1 MTITLQNTEKGQ
13 CYAVK
18 FDRYRQQVVDKLKS
32 SVSIRWWDKQTG
44 AWLIPATNKCK
55 AELDQLT
62 YYVRH
67 FEPVQWGTI
76 AQSQTEEDVAFQIP
90 EMPELD
96 GEHGLKVQPYPYQ
109 LQGIARGLQ
118 LKRFINGDD
127 MGLGKQQP
135 VSSYVATPN
144 SFRRI
149 GELQIGDEI
158 FGRDGNVYAVSG
170 VFPQKERRVFKV
182 TFSDGVSCECGPEH
196 LWCVRDVNR
205 RRKGK
210 GWITKTT
217 QEIMDSGVTY
227 NLKGFGHNHTRR
239 KWEIPMCEP
248 VKYKERL
255 YIIHPY
261 IMGVL
266 LGDGHLCGGNGKLSF
281 STPDMDV
288 AIAERVRKL
297 LPGDM
302 LLIRDDYATCPRYNI
317 TKNPTVHENRFYQEI
332 KRLKADKPSV
342 EKFIPY
348 EYMHGS
354 VEQRIDL
361 LRGLMDT
368 DGSGK
373 KNRITYSTLSYGMA
387 RDIALL
393 VRSLGGQAIIRR
405 YDRRNEGKGVEFQV
419 NVRIKV
425 CPFYLERKAAEWNIK
440 KTNYCSRYI
449 SSIEYI
455 REEDSVCISVTA
467 PDHLYLTNNYIVT
480 HNTLESIATIN
491 KADAFPCLVICPNVV
506 KINWQ
511 REWHK
516 FTDKKAM
523 VLTDSVRD
531 SWPFFWQTGMNQVFI
546 VNYESLRKYFVRRIM
561 KAEKWTLKDVEFHN
575 TIKLF
580 KSVIID
586 ESHKVKSTATQQ
598 TKFCKGIASGKEY
611 IILLTGTPVVNKP
624 KDLVAQLG
632 IMDRMIDMGGWKGF
646 MLRYCSGPNQAS
658 NLKELNYK
666 LWQHCFFRR
675 EKSKVLTQLPDKV
688 RQIVSCEITNRKEY
702 MNAERDLIDYLKR
715 YKEADDE
722 KIQKS
727 LKGEVMVRIGILKD
741 ITARGKLKEVID
753 FVKDF
758 RENGKKIILF
768 CNLHEIVDR
777 LMIAF
782 PSAVCVTGRQNMQEK
797 QASVDAFQKNPKT
810 DVIICSIK
818 AASAGI
824 TLTAASDVAFIELPW
839 TYADCDQ
846 AESRAHRIGQKD
858 SVNCYYLLGRR
869 TIDQKLYRIIEEKKH
884 ISNAVLGAEDNI
896 QTNIVDMVA
905 NLFDTNEEE
914 E

>member
-67 FEPVQWGTI
+67 FEPVQWGTV
-76 AQSQTEEDVAFQIP
+76 AQLQTEEDVAFQIP

-96 GEHGLKVQPYPYQ
+96 GDHGLKVQPYPYQ

-127 MGLGKQQP
+127 MGLGK
-135 VSSYVATPN
+135 S
-144 SFRRI
+144 
-149 GELQIGDEI
+149 
-158 FGRDGNVYAVSG
+158 
-170 VFPQKERRVFKV
+170 
-182 TFSDGVSCECGPEH
+182 
-196 LWCVRDVNR
+196 
-205 RRKGK
+205 
-210 GWITKTT
+210 
-217 QEIMDSGVTY
+217 
-227 NLKGFGHNHTRR
+227 
-239 KWEIPMCEP
+239 
-248 VKYKERL
+248 
-255 YIIHPY
+255 
-261 IMGVL
+261 
-266 LGDGHLCGGNGKLSF
+266 
-281 STPDMDV
+281 
-288 AIAERVRKL
+288 
-297 LPGDM
+297 
-302 LLIRDDYATCPRYNI
+302 
-317 TKNPTVHENRFYQEI
+317 
-332 KRLKADKPSV
+332 
-342 EKFIPY
+342 
-348 EYMHGS
+348 
-354 VEQRIDL
+354 
-361 LRGLMDT
+361 
-368 DGSGK
+368 
-373 KNRITYSTLSYGMA
+373 
-387 RDIALL
+387 
-393 VRSLGGQAIIRR
+393 
-405 YDRRNEGKGVEFQV
+405 
-419 NVRIKV
+419 
-425 CPFYLERKAAEWNIK
+425 
-440 KTNYCSRYI
+440 
-449 SSIEYI
+449 
-455 REEDSVCISVTA
+455 
-467 PDHLYLTNNYIVT
+467 
-480 HNTLESIATIN
+480 LESIATIN

-546 VNYESLRKYFVRRIM
+546 VNYESLRKYFVRRIT

-598 TKFCKGIASGKEY
+598 TKFCKDIASGKEY

-658 NLKELNYK
+658 NLKELNYR
-666 LWQHCFFRR
+666 LWKHCFFRR

-702 MNAERDLIDYLKR
+702 MDAERDLIDYLKR

-896 QTNIVDMVA
+896 QTNIVDMMA

>member
-18 FDRYRQQVVDKLKS
+18 FDRYCQQVVDKLKS

-67 FEPVQWGTI
+67 FEPVQWGTV

-96 GEHGLKVQPYPYQ
+96 GDHGLKIQPYPYQ

-127 MGLGKQQP
+127 MGLGK
-135 VSSYVATPN
+135 S
-144 SFRRI
+144 
-149 GELQIGDEI
+149 
-158 FGRDGNVYAVSG
+158 
-170 VFPQKERRVFKV
+170 
-182 TFSDGVSCECGPEH
+182 
-196 LWCVRDVNR
+196 
-205 RRKGK
+205 
-210 GWITKTT
+210 
-217 QEIMDSGVTY
+217 
-227 NLKGFGHNHTRR
+227 
-239 KWEIPMCEP
+239 
-248 VKYKERL
+248 
-255 YIIHPY
+255 
-261 IMGVL
+261 
-266 LGDGHLCGGNGKLSF
+266 
-281 STPDMDV
+281 
-288 AIAERVRKL
+288 
-297 LPGDM
+297 
-302 LLIRDDYATCPRYNI
+302 
-317 TKNPTVHENRFYQEI
+317 
-332 KRLKADKPSV
+332 
-342 EKFIPY
+342 
-348 EYMHGS
+348 
-354 VEQRIDL
+354 
-361 LRGLMDT
+361 
-368 DGSGK
+368 
-373 KNRITYSTLSYGMA
+373 
-387 RDIALL
+387 
-393 VRSLGGQAIIRR
+393 
-405 YDRRNEGKGVEFQV
+405 
-419 NVRIKV
+419 
-425 CPFYLERKAAEWNIK
+425 
-440 KTNYCSRYI
+440 
-449 SSIEYI
+449 
-455 REEDSVCISVTA
+455 
-467 PDHLYLTNNYIVT
+467 
-480 HNTLESIATIN
+480 LESIATIN

-546 VNYESLRKYFVRRIM
+546 VNYESLRKYFVRRIT

-632 IMDRMIDMGGWKGF
+632 IMDRMIDMDGWKGF

-702 MNAERDLIDYLKR
+702 MDAERDLIDYLKR

>member
-13 CYAVK
+13 CYAVT

-67 FEPVQWGTI
+67 FEPVQWGTV

-96 GEHGLKVQPYPYQ
+96 GDHGLKVQPYPYQ

-127 MGLGKQQP
+127 MGLGK
-135 VSSYVATPN
+135 
-144 SFRRI
+144 
-149 GELQIGDEI
+149 
-158 FGRDGNVYAVSG
+158 
-170 VFPQKERRVFKV
+170 
-182 TFSDGVSCECGPEH
+182 
-196 LWCVRDVNR
+196 
-205 RRKGK
+205 
-210 GWITKTT
+210 
-217 QEIMDSGVTY
+217 
-227 NLKGFGHNHTRR
+227 
-239 KWEIPMCEP
+239 
-248 VKYKERL
+248 
-255 YIIHPY
+255 
-261 IMGVL
+261 
-266 LGDGHLCGGNGKLSF
+266 
-281 STPDMDV
+281 
-288 AIAERVRKL
+288 
-297 LPGDM
+297 
-302 LLIRDDYATCPRYNI
+302 
-317 TKNPTVHENRFYQEI
+317 
-332 KRLKADKPSV
+332 
-342 EKFIPY
+342 
-348 EYMHGS
+348 
-354 VEQRIDL
+354 
-361 LRGLMDT
+361 
-368 DGSGK
+368 
-373 KNRITYSTLSYGMA
+373 
-387 RDIALL
+387 
-393 VRSLGGQAIIRR
+393 
-405 YDRRNEGKGVEFQV
+405 
-419 NVRIKV
+419 
-425 CPFYLERKAAEWNIK
+425 
-440 KTNYCSRYI
+440 
-449 SSIEYI
+449 
-455 REEDSVCISVTA
+455 
-467 PDHLYLTNNYIVT
+467 
-480 HNTLESIATIN
+480 TLESIATIN

-546 VNYESLRKYFVRRIM
+546 VNYESLRKYFVRRIA

-632 IMDRMIDMGGWKGF
+632 IMDRMIDMGGWTGF

-688 RQIVSCEITNRKEY
+688 RQIVTCEITNRKEY
-702 MNAERDLIDYLKR
+702 LDAERDLIDYLKR

-741 ITARGKLKEVID
+741 ITARGKLREVID

-797 QASVDAFQKNPKT
+797 QASVDAFQKNPKK

-884 ISNAVLGAEDNI
+884 ISNAILGAEDNI
-896 QTNIVDMVA
+896 QTNIVDMMA
-905 NLFDTNEEE
+905 RIFDETEEE

>member
-18 FDRYRQQVVDKLKS
+18 FDRYHQQVVDKLKS

-67 FEPVQWGTI
+67 FEPVQWGTV

-96 GEHGLKVQPYPYQ
+96 GNHGLKIQPYPYQ

-127 MGLGKQQP
+127 MGLGK
-135 VSSYVATPN
+135 S
-144 SFRRI
+144 
-149 GELQIGDEI
+149 
-158 FGRDGNVYAVSG
+158 
-170 VFPQKERRVFKV
+170 
-182 TFSDGVSCECGPEH
+182 
-196 LWCVRDVNR
+196 
-205 RRKGK
+205 
-210 GWITKTT
+210 
-217 QEIMDSGVTY
+217 
-227 NLKGFGHNHTRR
+227 
-239 KWEIPMCEP
+239 
-248 VKYKERL
+248 
-255 YIIHPY
+255 
-261 IMGVL
+261 
-266 LGDGHLCGGNGKLSF
+266 
-281 STPDMDV
+281 
-288 AIAERVRKL
+288 
-297 LPGDM
+297 
-302 LLIRDDYATCPRYNI
+302 
-317 TKNPTVHENRFYQEI
+317 
-332 KRLKADKPSV
+332 
-342 EKFIPY
+342 
-348 EYMHGS
+348 
-354 VEQRIDL
+354 
-361 LRGLMDT
+361 
-368 DGSGK
+368 
-373 KNRITYSTLSYGMA
+373 
-387 RDIALL
+387 
-393 VRSLGGQAIIRR
+393 
-405 YDRRNEGKGVEFQV
+405 
-419 NVRIKV
+419 
-425 CPFYLERKAAEWNIK
+425 
-440 KTNYCSRYI
+440 
-449 SSIEYI
+449 
-455 REEDSVCISVTA
+455 
-467 PDHLYLTNNYIVT
+467 
-480 HNTLESIATIN
+480 LESIATIN

-546 VNYESLRKYFVRRIM
+546 VNYESLRKYFVRRIT

-702 MNAERDLIDYLKR
+702 MDAERDLIDYLKR

-896 QTNIVDMVA
+896 QTNIVDMMA

>member
-18 FDRYRQQVVDKLKS
+18 FDRYRQQIVDKLKS

-127 MGLGKQQP
+127 MGLGK
-135 VSSYVATPN
+135 
-144 SFRRI
+144 
-149 GELQIGDEI
+149 
-158 FGRDGNVYAVSG
+158 
-170 VFPQKERRVFKV
+170 
-182 TFSDGVSCECGPEH
+182 
-196 LWCVRDVNR
+196 
-205 RRKGK
+205 
-210 GWITKTT
+210 
-217 QEIMDSGVTY
+217 
-227 NLKGFGHNHTRR
+227 
-239 KWEIPMCEP
+239 
-248 VKYKERL
+248 
-255 YIIHPY
+255 
-261 IMGVL
+261 
-266 LGDGHLCGGNGKLSF
+266 
-281 STPDMDV
+281 
-288 AIAERVRKL
+288 
-297 LPGDM
+297 
-302 LLIRDDYATCPRYNI
+302 
-317 TKNPTVHENRFYQEI
+317 
-332 KRLKADKPSV
+332 
-342 EKFIPY
+342 
-348 EYMHGS
+348 
-354 VEQRIDL
+354 
-361 LRGLMDT
+361 
-368 DGSGK
+368 
-373 KNRITYSTLSYGMA
+373 
-387 RDIALL
+387 
-393 VRSLGGQAIIRR
+393 
-405 YDRRNEGKGVEFQV
+405 
-419 NVRIKV
+419 
-425 CPFYLERKAAEWNIK
+425 
-440 KTNYCSRYI
+440 
-449 SSIEYI
+449 
-455 REEDSVCISVTA
+455 
-467 PDHLYLTNNYIVT
+467 
-480 HNTLESIATIN
+480 TLESIATIN

-546 VNYESLRKYFVRRIM
+546 VNYESLRKYFVRRIT

-702 MNAERDLIDYLKR
+702 MDAERDLIDYLKR

>member
-18 FDRYRQQVVDKLKS
+18 FDRYHQQVVDKLKS

-67 FEPVQWGTI
+67 FEPVQWGTV

-96 GEHGLKVQPYPYQ
+96 GDHGLKIQPYPYQ

-127 MGLGKQQP
+127 MGLGK
-135 VSSYVATPN
+135 S
-144 SFRRI
+144 
-149 GELQIGDEI
+149 
-158 FGRDGNVYAVSG
+158 
-170 VFPQKERRVFKV
+170 
-182 TFSDGVSCECGPEH
+182 
-196 LWCVRDVNR
+196 
-205 RRKGK
+205 
-210 GWITKTT
+210 
-217 QEIMDSGVTY
+217 
-227 NLKGFGHNHTRR
+227 
-239 KWEIPMCEP
+239 
-248 VKYKERL
+248 
-255 YIIHPY
+255 
-261 IMGVL
+261 
-266 LGDGHLCGGNGKLSF
+266 
-281 STPDMDV
+281 
-288 AIAERVRKL
+288 
-297 LPGDM
+297 
-302 LLIRDDYATCPRYNI
+302 
-317 TKNPTVHENRFYQEI
+317 
-332 KRLKADKPSV
+332 
-342 EKFIPY
+342 
-348 EYMHGS
+348 
-354 VEQRIDL
+354 
-361 LRGLMDT
+361 
-368 DGSGK
+368 
-373 KNRITYSTLSYGMA
+373 
-387 RDIALL
+387 
-393 VRSLGGQAIIRR
+393 
-405 YDRRNEGKGVEFQV
+405 
-419 NVRIKV
+419 
-425 CPFYLERKAAEWNIK
+425 
-440 KTNYCSRYI
+440 
-449 SSIEYI
+449 
-455 REEDSVCISVTA
+455 
-467 PDHLYLTNNYIVT
+467 
-480 HNTLESIATIN
+480 LESIATIN

-546 VNYESLRKYFVRRIM
+546 VNYESLRKYFVRRIT

-586 ESHKVKSTATQQ
+586 ESHKVKLTATQQ

-702 MNAERDLIDYLKR
+702 MDAERDLIDYLKR

-896 QTNIVDMVA
+896 QTNIVDMMA

>member
-1 MTITLQNTEKGQ
+1 MTNTLQNTEKGQ

-67 FEPVQWGTI
+67 FEPVQWGTV

-96 GEHGLKVQPYPYQ
+96 GDHGLKVQPYPYQ

-127 MGLGKQQP
+127 MGLGK
-135 VSSYVATPN
+135 S
-144 SFRRI
+144 
-149 GELQIGDEI
+149 
-158 FGRDGNVYAVSG
+158 
-170 VFPQKERRVFKV
+170 
-182 TFSDGVSCECGPEH
+182 
-196 LWCVRDVNR
+196 
-205 RRKGK
+205 
-210 GWITKTT
+210 
-217 QEIMDSGVTY
+217 
-227 NLKGFGHNHTRR
+227 
-239 KWEIPMCEP
+239 
-248 VKYKERL
+248 
-255 YIIHPY
+255 
-261 IMGVL
+261 
-266 LGDGHLCGGNGKLSF
+266 
-281 STPDMDV
+281 
-288 AIAERVRKL
+288 
-297 LPGDM
+297 
-302 LLIRDDYATCPRYNI
+302 
-317 TKNPTVHENRFYQEI
+317 
-332 KRLKADKPSV
+332 
-342 EKFIPY
+342 
-348 EYMHGS
+348 
-354 VEQRIDL
+354 
-361 LRGLMDT
+361 
-368 DGSGK
+368 
-373 KNRITYSTLSYGMA
+373 
-387 RDIALL
+387 
-393 VRSLGGQAIIRR
+393 
-405 YDRRNEGKGVEFQV
+405 
-419 NVRIKV
+419 
-425 CPFYLERKAAEWNIK
+425 
-440 KTNYCSRYI
+440 
-449 SSIEYI
+449 
-455 REEDSVCISVTA
+455 
-467 PDHLYLTNNYIVT
+467 
-480 HNTLESIATIN
+480 LESIATIN

-516 FTDKKAM
+516 FTNKKAM

-546 VNYESLRKYFVRRIM
+546 VNYESLRKYFVRRIT

-658 NLKELNYK
+658 NLKELNYR
-666 LWQHCFFRR
+666 LWKHCFFRR

-702 MNAERDLIDYLKR
+702 MDAERDLIDYLKR

-797 QASVDAFQKNPKT
+797 QASVDTFQKNPKT

-824 TLTAASDVAFIELPW
+824 TLTAASDVAFIERPW

-896 QTNIVDMVA
+896 QTNIVDMMA

>member
-18 FDRYRQQVVDKLKS
+18 FDRYRQQIVDKLKS

-67 FEPVQWGTI
+67 FEPVQWGTV
-76 AQSQTEEDVAFQIP
+76 AQSKTEEDVAFQIP

-127 MGLGKQQP
+127 MGLGK
-135 VSSYVATPN
+135 
-144 SFRRI
+144 
-149 GELQIGDEI
+149 
-158 FGRDGNVYAVSG
+158 
-170 VFPQKERRVFKV
+170 
-182 TFSDGVSCECGPEH
+182 
-196 LWCVRDVNR
+196 
-205 RRKGK
+205 
-210 GWITKTT
+210 
-217 QEIMDSGVTY
+217 
-227 NLKGFGHNHTRR
+227 
-239 KWEIPMCEP
+239 
-248 VKYKERL
+248 
-255 YIIHPY
+255 
-261 IMGVL
+261 
-266 LGDGHLCGGNGKLSF
+266 
-281 STPDMDV
+281 
-288 AIAERVRKL
+288 
-297 LPGDM
+297 
-302 LLIRDDYATCPRYNI
+302 
-317 TKNPTVHENRFYQEI
+317 
-332 KRLKADKPSV
+332 
-342 EKFIPY
+342 
-348 EYMHGS
+348 
-354 VEQRIDL
+354 
-361 LRGLMDT
+361 
-368 DGSGK
+368 
-373 KNRITYSTLSYGMA
+373 
-387 RDIALL
+387 
-393 VRSLGGQAIIRR
+393 
-405 YDRRNEGKGVEFQV
+405 
-419 NVRIKV
+419 
-425 CPFYLERKAAEWNIK
+425 
-440 KTNYCSRYI
+440 
-449 SSIEYI
+449 
-455 REEDSVCISVTA
+455 
-467 PDHLYLTNNYIVT
+467 
-480 HNTLESIATIN
+480 TLESIATIN

-546 VNYESLRKYFVRRIM
+546 VNYESLRKYFVRRIT

-702 MNAERDLIDYLKR
+702 MDAERDLIDYLKR

>member
-67 FEPVQWGTI
+67 FEPVQWGTV
-76 AQSQTEEDVAFQIP
+76 AQLQTEEDVAFQIP

-96 GEHGLKVQPYPYQ
+96 GDHGLKVQPYPYQ
-109 LQGIARGLQ
+109 LLGIARGLQ

-127 MGLGKQQP
+127 MGLGK
-135 VSSYVATPN
+135 S
-144 SFRRI
+144 
-149 GELQIGDEI
+149 
-158 FGRDGNVYAVSG
+158 
-170 VFPQKERRVFKV
+170 
-182 TFSDGVSCECGPEH
+182 
-196 LWCVRDVNR
+196 
-205 RRKGK
+205 
-210 GWITKTT
+210 
-217 QEIMDSGVTY
+217 
-227 NLKGFGHNHTRR
+227 
-239 KWEIPMCEP
+239 
-248 VKYKERL
+248 
-255 YIIHPY
+255 
-261 IMGVL
+261 
-266 LGDGHLCGGNGKLSF
+266 
-281 STPDMDV
+281 
-288 AIAERVRKL
+288 
-297 LPGDM
+297 
-302 LLIRDDYATCPRYNI
+302 
-317 TKNPTVHENRFYQEI
+317 
-332 KRLKADKPSV
+332 
-342 EKFIPY
+342 
-348 EYMHGS
+348 
-354 VEQRIDL
+354 
-361 LRGLMDT
+361 
-368 DGSGK
+368 
-373 KNRITYSTLSYGMA
+373 
-387 RDIALL
+387 
-393 VRSLGGQAIIRR
+393 
-405 YDRRNEGKGVEFQV
+405 
-419 NVRIKV
+419 
-425 CPFYLERKAAEWNIK
+425 
-440 KTNYCSRYI
+440 
-449 SSIEYI
+449 
-455 REEDSVCISVTA
+455 
-467 PDHLYLTNNYIVT
+467 
-480 HNTLESIATIN
+480 LESIATIN

-546 VNYESLRKYFVRRIM
+546 VNYESLRKYFVRRIT

-658 NLKELNYK
+658 NLKELNYR
-666 LWQHCFFRR
+666 LWKHCFFRR

-702 MNAERDLIDYLKR
+702 MDAERDLIDYLKR

-896 QTNIVDMVA
+896 QTNIVDMMA

>member
-67 FEPVQWGTI
+67 FEPVQWGTV

-96 GEHGLKVQPYPYQ
+96 GDHGLKVQPYPYQ

-127 MGLGKQQP
+127 MGLGK
-135 VSSYVATPN
+135 
-144 SFRRI
+144 
-149 GELQIGDEI
+149 
-158 FGRDGNVYAVSG
+158 
-170 VFPQKERRVFKV
+170 
-182 TFSDGVSCECGPEH
+182 
-196 LWCVRDVNR
+196 
-205 RRKGK
+205 
-210 GWITKTT
+210 
-217 QEIMDSGVTY
+217 
-227 NLKGFGHNHTRR
+227 
-239 KWEIPMCEP
+239 
-248 VKYKERL
+248 
-255 YIIHPY
+255 
-261 IMGVL
+261 
-266 LGDGHLCGGNGKLSF
+266 
-281 STPDMDV
+281 
-288 AIAERVRKL
+288 
-297 LPGDM
+297 
-302 LLIRDDYATCPRYNI
+302 
-317 TKNPTVHENRFYQEI
+317 
-332 KRLKADKPSV
+332 
-342 EKFIPY
+342 
-348 EYMHGS
+348 
-354 VEQRIDL
+354 
-361 LRGLMDT
+361 
-368 DGSGK
+368 
-373 KNRITYSTLSYGMA
+373 
-387 RDIALL
+387 
-393 VRSLGGQAIIRR
+393 
-405 YDRRNEGKGVEFQV
+405 
-419 NVRIKV
+419 
-425 CPFYLERKAAEWNIK
+425 
-440 KTNYCSRYI
+440 
-449 SSIEYI
+449 
-455 REEDSVCISVTA
+455 
-467 PDHLYLTNNYIVT
+467 
-480 HNTLESIATIN
+480 TLESIATIN

-546 VNYESLRKYFVRRIM
+546 VNYESLRKYFVRRIT

-702 MNAERDLIDYLKR
+702 MDAERDLIDYLKR

-777 LMIAF
+777 LLVAF

-884 ISNAVLGAEDNI
+884 ISNAILGAEDNI
-896 QTNIVDMVA
+896 QTNIVDMMA

>member
-67 FEPVQWGTI
+67 FEPVQWGTV
-76 AQSQTEEDVAFQIP
+76 AQLQTEEDVAFQIP

-96 GEHGLKVQPYPYQ
+96 GDHGLKVQPYPYQ

-127 MGLGKQQP
+127 MGLGK
-135 VSSYVATPN
+135 S
-144 SFRRI
+144 
-149 GELQIGDEI
+149 
-158 FGRDGNVYAVSG
+158 
-170 VFPQKERRVFKV
+170 
-182 TFSDGVSCECGPEH
+182 
-196 LWCVRDVNR
+196 
-205 RRKGK
+205 
-210 GWITKTT
+210 
-217 QEIMDSGVTY
+217 
-227 NLKGFGHNHTRR
+227 
-239 KWEIPMCEP
+239 
-248 VKYKERL
+248 
-255 YIIHPY
+255 
-261 IMGVL
+261 
-266 LGDGHLCGGNGKLSF
+266 
-281 STPDMDV
+281 
-288 AIAERVRKL
+288 
-297 LPGDM
+297 
-302 LLIRDDYATCPRYNI
+302 
-317 TKNPTVHENRFYQEI
+317 
-332 KRLKADKPSV
+332 
-342 EKFIPY
+342 
-348 EYMHGS
+348 
-354 VEQRIDL
+354 
-361 LRGLMDT
+361 
-368 DGSGK
+368 
-373 KNRITYSTLSYGMA
+373 
-387 RDIALL
+387 
-393 VRSLGGQAIIRR
+393 
-405 YDRRNEGKGVEFQV
+405 
-419 NVRIKV
+419 
-425 CPFYLERKAAEWNIK
+425 
-440 KTNYCSRYI
+440 
-449 SSIEYI
+449 
-455 REEDSVCISVTA
+455 
-467 PDHLYLTNNYIVT
+467 
-480 HNTLESIATIN
+480 LESIATIN

-546 VNYESLRKYFVRRIM
+546 VNYESLRKYFVRRIT

-658 NLKELNYK
+658 NLKELNYR
-666 LWQHCFFRR
+666 LWKHCFFRR

-702 MNAERDLIDYLKR
+702 MDAERDLIDYLKR

-797 QASVDAFQKNPKT
+797 QASVDTFQKNPKT

-896 QTNIVDMVA
+896 QTNIVDMMA

>member
-67 FEPVQWGTI
+67 FEPVQWGTV
-76 AQSQTEEDVAFQIP
+76 AQLQTEEDVAFQIP

-96 GEHGLKVQPYPYQ
+96 GDHGLKVQPYPYQ

-127 MGLGKQQP
+127 MGLGK
-135 VSSYVATPN
+135 S
-144 SFRRI
+144 
-149 GELQIGDEI
+149 
-158 FGRDGNVYAVSG
+158 
-170 VFPQKERRVFKV
+170 
-182 TFSDGVSCECGPEH
+182 
-196 LWCVRDVNR
+196 
-205 RRKGK
+205 
-210 GWITKTT
+210 
-217 QEIMDSGVTY
+217 
-227 NLKGFGHNHTRR
+227 
-239 KWEIPMCEP
+239 
-248 VKYKERL
+248 
-255 YIIHPY
+255 
-261 IMGVL
+261 
-266 LGDGHLCGGNGKLSF
+266 
-281 STPDMDV
+281 
-288 AIAERVRKL
+288 
-297 LPGDM
+297 
-302 LLIRDDYATCPRYNI
+302 
-317 TKNPTVHENRFYQEI
+317 
-332 KRLKADKPSV
+332 
-342 EKFIPY
+342 
-348 EYMHGS
+348 
-354 VEQRIDL
+354 
-361 LRGLMDT
+361 
-368 DGSGK
+368 
-373 KNRITYSTLSYGMA
+373 
-387 RDIALL
+387 
-393 VRSLGGQAIIRR
+393 
-405 YDRRNEGKGVEFQV
+405 
-419 NVRIKV
+419 
-425 CPFYLERKAAEWNIK
+425 
-440 KTNYCSRYI
+440 
-449 SSIEYI
+449 
-455 REEDSVCISVTA
+455 
-467 PDHLYLTNNYIVT
+467 
-480 HNTLESIATIN
+480 LESIATIN

-546 VNYESLRKYFVRRIM
+546 VNYESLRKYFVRRIT

-658 NLKELNYK
+658 NLKELNYR
-666 LWQHCFFRR
+666 LWKHCFFRR

-702 MNAERDLIDYLKR
+702 MDAERDLIDYLKR

-824 TLTAASDVAFIELPW
+824 TLTAASDVAFIELSW

-896 QTNIVDMVA
+896 QTNIVDMMA

>member
-62 YYVRH
+62 YYVRY

-127 MGLGKQQP
+127 MGLGK
-135 VSSYVATPN
+135 
-144 SFRRI
+144 
-149 GELQIGDEI
+149 
-158 FGRDGNVYAVSG
+158 
-170 VFPQKERRVFKV
+170 
-182 TFSDGVSCECGPEH
+182 
-196 LWCVRDVNR
+196 
-205 RRKGK
+205 
-210 GWITKTT
+210 
-217 QEIMDSGVTY
+217 
-227 NLKGFGHNHTRR
+227 
-239 KWEIPMCEP
+239 
-248 VKYKERL
+248 
-255 YIIHPY
+255 
-261 IMGVL
+261 
-266 LGDGHLCGGNGKLSF
+266 
-281 STPDMDV
+281 
-288 AIAERVRKL
+288 
-297 LPGDM
+297 
-302 LLIRDDYATCPRYNI
+302 
-317 TKNPTVHENRFYQEI
+317 
-332 KRLKADKPSV
+332 
-342 EKFIPY
+342 
-348 EYMHGS
+348 
-354 VEQRIDL
+354 
-361 LRGLMDT
+361 
-368 DGSGK
+368 
-373 KNRITYSTLSYGMA
+373 
-387 RDIALL
+387 
-393 VRSLGGQAIIRR
+393 
-405 YDRRNEGKGVEFQV
+405 
-419 NVRIKV
+419 
-425 CPFYLERKAAEWNIK
+425 
-440 KTNYCSRYI
+440 
-449 SSIEYI
+449 
-455 REEDSVCISVTA
+455 
-467 PDHLYLTNNYIVT
+467 
-480 HNTLESIATIN
+480 TLESIATIN

-546 VNYESLRKYFVRRIM
+546 VNYESLRKYFVRRIT

-702 MNAERDLIDYLKR
+702 MDAERDLIDYLKR

-797 QASVDAFQKNPKT
+797 QASVDAFQKNSKT

-896 QTNIVDMVA
+896 QTNIVDMMA

>member
-76 AQSQTEEDVAFQIP
+76 AQSQTEDDVAFQIP

-127 MGLGKQQP
+127 MGLGK
-135 VSSYVATPN
+135 
-144 SFRRI
+144 
-149 GELQIGDEI
+149 
-158 FGRDGNVYAVSG
+158 
-170 VFPQKERRVFKV
+170 
-182 TFSDGVSCECGPEH
+182 
-196 LWCVRDVNR
+196 
-205 RRKGK
+205 
-210 GWITKTT
+210 
-217 QEIMDSGVTY
+217 
-227 NLKGFGHNHTRR
+227 
-239 KWEIPMCEP
+239 
-248 VKYKERL
+248 
-255 YIIHPY
+255 
-261 IMGVL
+261 
-266 LGDGHLCGGNGKLSF
+266 
-281 STPDMDV
+281 
-288 AIAERVRKL
+288 
-297 LPGDM
+297 
-302 LLIRDDYATCPRYNI
+302 
-317 TKNPTVHENRFYQEI
+317 
-332 KRLKADKPSV
+332 
-342 EKFIPY
+342 
-348 EYMHGS
+348 
-354 VEQRIDL
+354 
-361 LRGLMDT
+361 
-368 DGSGK
+368 
-373 KNRITYSTLSYGMA
+373 
-387 RDIALL
+387 
-393 VRSLGGQAIIRR
+393 
-405 YDRRNEGKGVEFQV
+405 
-419 NVRIKV
+419 
-425 CPFYLERKAAEWNIK
+425 
-440 KTNYCSRYI
+440 
-449 SSIEYI
+449 
-455 REEDSVCISVTA
+455 
-467 PDHLYLTNNYIVT
+467 
-480 HNTLESIATIN
+480 TLESIATIN

-546 VNYESLRKYFVRRIM
+546 VNYESLRKYFVRRIT

-702 MNAERDLIDYLKR
+702 MDAERDLIDYLKR

-797 QASVDAFQKNPKT
+797 QASVDAFQKNSKT

-896 QTNIVDMVA
+896 QTNIVDMMA

>member
-67 FEPVQWGTI
+67 FEPVQWGTV

-96 GEHGLKVQPYPYQ
+96 GDHGLKVQPYPYQ

-127 MGLGKQQP
+127 MGLGK
-135 VSSYVATPN
+135 S
-144 SFRRI
+144 
-149 GELQIGDEI
+149 
-158 FGRDGNVYAVSG
+158 
-170 VFPQKERRVFKV
+170 
-182 TFSDGVSCECGPEH
+182 
-196 LWCVRDVNR
+196 
-205 RRKGK
+205 
-210 GWITKTT
+210 
-217 QEIMDSGVTY
+217 
-227 NLKGFGHNHTRR
+227 
-239 KWEIPMCEP
+239 
-248 VKYKERL
+248 
-255 YIIHPY
+255 
-261 IMGVL
+261 
-266 LGDGHLCGGNGKLSF
+266 
-281 STPDMDV
+281 
-288 AIAERVRKL
+288 
-297 LPGDM
+297 
-302 LLIRDDYATCPRYNI
+302 
-317 TKNPTVHENRFYQEI
+317 
-332 KRLKADKPSV
+332 
-342 EKFIPY
+342 
-348 EYMHGS
+348 
-354 VEQRIDL
+354 
-361 LRGLMDT
+361 
-368 DGSGK
+368 
-373 KNRITYSTLSYGMA
+373 
-387 RDIALL
+387 
-393 VRSLGGQAIIRR
+393 
-405 YDRRNEGKGVEFQV
+405 
-419 NVRIKV
+419 
-425 CPFYLERKAAEWNIK
+425 
-440 KTNYCSRYI
+440 
-449 SSIEYI
+449 
-455 REEDSVCISVTA
+455 
-467 PDHLYLTNNYIVT
+467 
-480 HNTLESIATIN
+480 LESIATIN

-546 VNYESLRKYFVRRIM
+546 VNYESLRKYFVRRIT

-658 NLKELNYK
+658 NLKELNYR
-666 LWQHCFFRR
+666 LWKHCFFRR

-702 MNAERDLIDYLKR
+702 MDAERDLIDYLKR

-758 RENGKKIILF
+758 QENGKKIILF
-768 CNLHEIVDR
+768 CNLHDVVDR
-777 LMIAF
+777 LLAAF
-782 PSAVCVTGRQNMQEK
+782 PSAVCVTGRQSMEEK

>member
-118 LKRFINGDD
+118 LKRFINGDV
-127 MGLGKQQP
+127 MGLGK
-135 VSSYVATPN
+135 
-144 SFRRI
+144 
-149 GELQIGDEI
+149 
-158 FGRDGNVYAVSG
+158 
-170 VFPQKERRVFKV
+170 
-182 TFSDGVSCECGPEH
+182 
-196 LWCVRDVNR
+196 
-205 RRKGK
+205 
-210 GWITKTT
+210 
-217 QEIMDSGVTY
+217 
-227 NLKGFGHNHTRR
+227 
-239 KWEIPMCEP
+239 
-248 VKYKERL
+248 
-255 YIIHPY
+255 
-261 IMGVL
+261 
-266 LGDGHLCGGNGKLSF
+266 
-281 STPDMDV
+281 
-288 AIAERVRKL
+288 
-297 LPGDM
+297 
-302 LLIRDDYATCPRYNI
+302 
-317 TKNPTVHENRFYQEI
+317 
-332 KRLKADKPSV
+332 
-342 EKFIPY
+342 
-348 EYMHGS
+348 
-354 VEQRIDL
+354 
-361 LRGLMDT
+361 
-368 DGSGK
+368 
-373 KNRITYSTLSYGMA
+373 
-387 RDIALL
+387 
-393 VRSLGGQAIIRR
+393 
-405 YDRRNEGKGVEFQV
+405 
-419 NVRIKV
+419 
-425 CPFYLERKAAEWNIK
+425 
-440 KTNYCSRYI
+440 
-449 SSIEYI
+449 
-455 REEDSVCISVTA
+455 
-467 PDHLYLTNNYIVT
+467 
-480 HNTLESIATIN
+480 TLESIATIN

-546 VNYESLRKYFVRRIM
+546 VNYESLRKYFVRRIT

-702 MNAERDLIDYLKR
+702 MDAERDLIDYLKR

-896 QTNIVDMVA
+896 QTNIVDMMA

>member
-67 FEPVQWGTI
+67 FEPVQWGTV

-127 MGLGKQQP
+127 MGLGK
-135 VSSYVATPN
+135 
-144 SFRRI
+144 
-149 GELQIGDEI
+149 
-158 FGRDGNVYAVSG
+158 
-170 VFPQKERRVFKV
+170 
-182 TFSDGVSCECGPEH
+182 
-196 LWCVRDVNR
+196 
-205 RRKGK
+205 
-210 GWITKTT
+210 
-217 QEIMDSGVTY
+217 
-227 NLKGFGHNHTRR
+227 
-239 KWEIPMCEP
+239 
-248 VKYKERL
+248 
-255 YIIHPY
+255 
-261 IMGVL
+261 
-266 LGDGHLCGGNGKLSF
+266 
-281 STPDMDV
+281 
-288 AIAERVRKL
+288 
-297 LPGDM
+297 
-302 LLIRDDYATCPRYNI
+302 
-317 TKNPTVHENRFYQEI
+317 
-332 KRLKADKPSV
+332 
-342 EKFIPY
+342 
-348 EYMHGS
+348 
-354 VEQRIDL
+354 
-361 LRGLMDT
+361 
-368 DGSGK
+368 
-373 KNRITYSTLSYGMA
+373 
-387 RDIALL
+387 
-393 VRSLGGQAIIRR
+393 
-405 YDRRNEGKGVEFQV
+405 
-419 NVRIKV
+419 
-425 CPFYLERKAAEWNIK
+425 
-440 KTNYCSRYI
+440 
-449 SSIEYI
+449 
-455 REEDSVCISVTA
+455 
-467 PDHLYLTNNYIVT
+467 
-480 HNTLESIATIN
+480 TLESIATIN

-546 VNYESLRKYFVRRIM
+546 VNYESLRKYFVRRIT

-702 MNAERDLIDYLKR
+702 MDAERDLIDYLKR

-896 QTNIVDMVA
+896 QTNIVDMMA

>member
-127 MGLGKQQP
+127 MGLGK
-135 VSSYVATPN
+135 
-144 SFRRI
+144 
-149 GELQIGDEI
+149 
-158 FGRDGNVYAVSG
+158 
-170 VFPQKERRVFKV
+170 
-182 TFSDGVSCECGPEH
+182 
-196 LWCVRDVNR
+196 
-205 RRKGK
+205 
-210 GWITKTT
+210 
-217 QEIMDSGVTY
+217 
-227 NLKGFGHNHTRR
+227 
-239 KWEIPMCEP
+239 
-248 VKYKERL
+248 
-255 YIIHPY
+255 
-261 IMGVL
+261 
-266 LGDGHLCGGNGKLSF
+266 
-281 STPDMDV
+281 
-288 AIAERVRKL
+288 
-297 LPGDM
+297 
-302 LLIRDDYATCPRYNI
+302 
-317 TKNPTVHENRFYQEI
+317 
-332 KRLKADKPSV
+332 
-342 EKFIPY
+342 
-348 EYMHGS
+348 
-354 VEQRIDL
+354 
-361 LRGLMDT
+361 
-368 DGSGK
+368 
-373 KNRITYSTLSYGMA
+373 
-387 RDIALL
+387 
-393 VRSLGGQAIIRR
+393 
-405 YDRRNEGKGVEFQV
+405 
-419 NVRIKV
+419 
-425 CPFYLERKAAEWNIK
+425 
-440 KTNYCSRYI
+440 
-449 SSIEYI
+449 
-455 REEDSVCISVTA
+455 
-467 PDHLYLTNNYIVT
+467 
-480 HNTLESIATIN
+480 TLESIATIN

-546 VNYESLRKYFVRRIM
+546 VNYESLRKYFVRRIT

-586 ESHKVKSTATQQ
+586 ESHKVKSTVTQQ

-702 MNAERDLIDYLKR
+702 MDAERDLIDYLKR

-896 QTNIVDMVA
+896 QTNIVDMMA

>member
-67 FEPVQWGTI
+67 FEPVQWGTV

-127 MGLGKQQP
+127 MGLGK
-135 VSSYVATPN
+135 
-144 SFRRI
+144 
-149 GELQIGDEI
+149 
-158 FGRDGNVYAVSG
+158 
-170 VFPQKERRVFKV
+170 
-182 TFSDGVSCECGPEH
+182 
-196 LWCVRDVNR
+196 
-205 RRKGK
+205 
-210 GWITKTT
+210 
-217 QEIMDSGVTY
+217 
-227 NLKGFGHNHTRR
+227 
-239 KWEIPMCEP
+239 
-248 VKYKERL
+248 
-255 YIIHPY
+255 
-261 IMGVL
+261 
-266 LGDGHLCGGNGKLSF
+266 
-281 STPDMDV
+281 
-288 AIAERVRKL
+288 
-297 LPGDM
+297 
-302 LLIRDDYATCPRYNI
+302 
-317 TKNPTVHENRFYQEI
+317 
-332 KRLKADKPSV
+332 
-342 EKFIPY
+342 
-348 EYMHGS
+348 
-354 VEQRIDL
+354 
-361 LRGLMDT
+361 
-368 DGSGK
+368 
-373 KNRITYSTLSYGMA
+373 
-387 RDIALL
+387 
-393 VRSLGGQAIIRR
+393 
-405 YDRRNEGKGVEFQV
+405 
-419 NVRIKV
+419 
-425 CPFYLERKAAEWNIK
+425 
-440 KTNYCSRYI
+440 
-449 SSIEYI
+449 
-455 REEDSVCISVTA
+455 
-467 PDHLYLTNNYIVT
+467 
-480 HNTLESIATIN
+480 TLESIATIN

-546 VNYESLRKYFVRRIM
+546 VNYESLRKYFVRRIT

-702 MNAERDLIDYLKR
+702 MDAERDLIDYLKR

-777 LMIAF
+777 LLAAF

-896 QTNIVDMVA
+896 QTNIVDMMA

>member
-18 FDRYRQQVVDKLKS
+18 FDRYHQQVVDKLKS

-67 FEPVQWGTI
+67 FEPVQWGTV

-96 GEHGLKVQPYPYQ
+96 GDHGLKIQPYPYQ

-127 MGLGKQQP
+127 MGLGK
-135 VSSYVATPN
+135 S
-144 SFRRI
+144 
-149 GELQIGDEI
+149 
-158 FGRDGNVYAVSG
+158 
-170 VFPQKERRVFKV
+170 
-182 TFSDGVSCECGPEH
+182 
-196 LWCVRDVNR
+196 
-205 RRKGK
+205 
-210 GWITKTT
+210 
-217 QEIMDSGVTY
+217 
-227 NLKGFGHNHTRR
+227 
-239 KWEIPMCEP
+239 
-248 VKYKERL
+248 
-255 YIIHPY
+255 
-261 IMGVL
+261 
-266 LGDGHLCGGNGKLSF
+266 
-281 STPDMDV
+281 
-288 AIAERVRKL
+288 
-297 LPGDM
+297 
-302 LLIRDDYATCPRYNI
+302 
-317 TKNPTVHENRFYQEI
+317 
-332 KRLKADKPSV
+332 
-342 EKFIPY
+342 
-348 EYMHGS
+348 
-354 VEQRIDL
+354 
-361 LRGLMDT
+361 
-368 DGSGK
+368 
-373 KNRITYSTLSYGMA
+373 
-387 RDIALL
+387 
-393 VRSLGGQAIIRR
+393 
-405 YDRRNEGKGVEFQV
+405 
-419 NVRIKV
+419 
-425 CPFYLERKAAEWNIK
+425 
-440 KTNYCSRYI
+440 
-449 SSIEYI
+449 
-455 REEDSVCISVTA
+455 
-467 PDHLYLTNNYIVT
+467 
-480 HNTLESIATIN
+480 LESIATIN

-546 VNYESLRKYFVRRIM
+546 VNYESLRKYFVRRIT

-702 MNAERDLIDYLKR
+702 MDAERDLIDYLKR

-758 RENGKKIILF
+758 RGNGKKIILF

-896 QTNIVDMVA
+896 QTNIVDMMA

>member
-18 FDRYRQQVVDKLKS
+18 FDRYRQQIVDKLKS

-67 FEPVQWGTI
+67 FEPVQWGTV

-127 MGLGKQQP
+127 MGLGK
-135 VSSYVATPN
+135 
-144 SFRRI
+144 
-149 GELQIGDEI
+149 
-158 FGRDGNVYAVSG
+158 
-170 VFPQKERRVFKV
+170 
-182 TFSDGVSCECGPEH
+182 
-196 LWCVRDVNR
+196 
-205 RRKGK
+205 
-210 GWITKTT
+210 
-217 QEIMDSGVTY
+217 
-227 NLKGFGHNHTRR
+227 
-239 KWEIPMCEP
+239 
-248 VKYKERL
+248 
-255 YIIHPY
+255 
-261 IMGVL
+261 
-266 LGDGHLCGGNGKLSF
+266 
-281 STPDMDV
+281 
-288 AIAERVRKL
+288 
-297 LPGDM
+297 
-302 LLIRDDYATCPRYNI
+302 
-317 TKNPTVHENRFYQEI
+317 
-332 KRLKADKPSV
+332 
-342 EKFIPY
+342 
-348 EYMHGS
+348 
-354 VEQRIDL
+354 
-361 LRGLMDT
+361 
-368 DGSGK
+368 
-373 KNRITYSTLSYGMA
+373 
-387 RDIALL
+387 
-393 VRSLGGQAIIRR
+393 
-405 YDRRNEGKGVEFQV
+405 
-419 NVRIKV
+419 
-425 CPFYLERKAAEWNIK
+425 
-440 KTNYCSRYI
+440 
-449 SSIEYI
+449 
-455 REEDSVCISVTA
+455 
-467 PDHLYLTNNYIVT
+467 
-480 HNTLESIATIN
+480 TLESIATIN

-546 VNYESLRKYFVRRIM
+546 VNYESLRKYFVRRIT

-666 LWQHCFFRR
+666 LWQHYFFRR

-702 MNAERDLIDYLKR
+702 MDAERDLIDYLKR

>member
-127 MGLGKQQP
+127 MGLGK
-135 VSSYVATPN
+135 
-144 SFRRI
+144 
-149 GELQIGDEI
+149 
-158 FGRDGNVYAVSG
+158 
-170 VFPQKERRVFKV
+170 
-182 TFSDGVSCECGPEH
+182 
-196 LWCVRDVNR
+196 
-205 RRKGK
+205 
-210 GWITKTT
+210 
-217 QEIMDSGVTY
+217 
-227 NLKGFGHNHTRR
+227 
-239 KWEIPMCEP
+239 
-248 VKYKERL
+248 
-255 YIIHPY
+255 
-261 IMGVL
+261 
-266 LGDGHLCGGNGKLSF
+266 
-281 STPDMDV
+281 
-288 AIAERVRKL
+288 
-297 LPGDM
+297 
-302 LLIRDDYATCPRYNI
+302 
-317 TKNPTVHENRFYQEI
+317 
-332 KRLKADKPSV
+332 
-342 EKFIPY
+342 
-348 EYMHGS
+348 
-354 VEQRIDL
+354 
-361 LRGLMDT
+361 
-368 DGSGK
+368 
-373 KNRITYSTLSYGMA
+373 
-387 RDIALL
+387 
-393 VRSLGGQAIIRR
+393 
-405 YDRRNEGKGVEFQV
+405 
-419 NVRIKV
+419 
-425 CPFYLERKAAEWNIK
+425 
-440 KTNYCSRYI
+440 
-449 SSIEYI
+449 
-455 REEDSVCISVTA
+455 
-467 PDHLYLTNNYIVT
+467 
-480 HNTLESIATIN
+480 TLESIATIN

-546 VNYESLRKYFVRRIM
+546 VNYESLRKYFVRRIT

-598 TKFCKGIASGKEY
+598 TKFCKGIATGKEY

-688 RQIVSCEITNRKEY
+688 RQIVTCEITNRKEY
-702 MNAERDLIDYLKR
+702 LDAERDLIDYLKR

-777 LMIAF
+777 LLVAF
-782 PSAVCVTGRQNMQEK
+782 PSAVCVTGRQDMQEK

-896 QTNIVDMVA
+896 QTNIVDMMA

-914 E
+914 EE

>member
-127 MGLGKQQP
+127 MGLGK
-135 VSSYVATPN
+135 
-144 SFRRI
+144 
-149 GELQIGDEI
+149 
-158 FGRDGNVYAVSG
+158 
-170 VFPQKERRVFKV
+170 
-182 TFSDGVSCECGPEH
+182 
-196 LWCVRDVNR
+196 
-205 RRKGK
+205 
-210 GWITKTT
+210 
-217 QEIMDSGVTY
+217 
-227 NLKGFGHNHTRR
+227 
-239 KWEIPMCEP
+239 
-248 VKYKERL
+248 
-255 YIIHPY
+255 
-261 IMGVL
+261 
-266 LGDGHLCGGNGKLSF
+266 
-281 STPDMDV
+281 
-288 AIAERVRKL
+288 
-297 LPGDM
+297 
-302 LLIRDDYATCPRYNI
+302 
-317 TKNPTVHENRFYQEI
+317 
-332 KRLKADKPSV
+332 
-342 EKFIPY
+342 
-348 EYMHGS
+348 
-354 VEQRIDL
+354 
-361 LRGLMDT
+361 
-368 DGSGK
+368 
-373 KNRITYSTLSYGMA
+373 
-387 RDIALL
+387 
-393 VRSLGGQAIIRR
+393 
-405 YDRRNEGKGVEFQV
+405 
-419 NVRIKV
+419 
-425 CPFYLERKAAEWNIK
+425 
-440 KTNYCSRYI
+440 
-449 SSIEYI
+449 
-455 REEDSVCISVTA
+455 
-467 PDHLYLTNNYIVT
+467 
-480 HNTLESIATIN
+480 TLESIATIN
-491 KADAFPCLVICPNVV
+491 KANAFPCLVICPNVV

-546 VNYESLRKYFVRRIM
+546 VNYESLRKYFVRRIT

-666 LWQHCFFRR
+666 LWQYCFFRR

-702 MNAERDLIDYLKR
+702 MDAERDLIDYLKR

-896 QTNIVDMVA
+896 QTNIVDMIA

>member
-127 MGLGKQQP
+127 MGLGK
-135 VSSYVATPN
+135 
-144 SFRRI
+144 
-149 GELQIGDEI
+149 
-158 FGRDGNVYAVSG
+158 
-170 VFPQKERRVFKV
+170 
-182 TFSDGVSCECGPEH
+182 
-196 LWCVRDVNR
+196 
-205 RRKGK
+205 
-210 GWITKTT
+210 
-217 QEIMDSGVTY
+217 
-227 NLKGFGHNHTRR
+227 
-239 KWEIPMCEP
+239 
-248 VKYKERL
+248 
-255 YIIHPY
+255 
-261 IMGVL
+261 
-266 LGDGHLCGGNGKLSF
+266 
-281 STPDMDV
+281 
-288 AIAERVRKL
+288 
-297 LPGDM
+297 
-302 LLIRDDYATCPRYNI
+302 
-317 TKNPTVHENRFYQEI
+317 
-332 KRLKADKPSV
+332 
-342 EKFIPY
+342 
-348 EYMHGS
+348 
-354 VEQRIDL
+354 
-361 LRGLMDT
+361 
-368 DGSGK
+368 
-373 KNRITYSTLSYGMA
+373 
-387 RDIALL
+387 
-393 VRSLGGQAIIRR
+393 
-405 YDRRNEGKGVEFQV
+405 
-419 NVRIKV
+419 
-425 CPFYLERKAAEWNIK
+425 
-440 KTNYCSRYI
+440 
-449 SSIEYI
+449 
-455 REEDSVCISVTA
+455 
-467 PDHLYLTNNYIVT
+467 
-480 HNTLESIATIN
+480 TLESIATIN

-546 VNYESLRKYFVRRIM
+546 VNYESLRKYFVRRIT

-702 MNAERDLIDYLKR
+702 MDAERDLIDYLKR

>member
-13 CYAVK
+13 CYAVT

-44 AWLIPATNKCK
+44 AWMIPATNKCK

-67 FEPVQWGTI
+67 FEPVQWGTVS
-76 AQSQTEEDVAFQIP
+76 QSQAEEDIAFQIP
-90 EMPELD
+90 DMPELEGD
-96 GEHGLKVQPYPYQ
+96 HGLKVQPYPYQ

-127 MGLGKQQP
+127 MGLGK
-135 VSSYVATPN
+135 
-144 SFRRI
+144 
-149 GELQIGDEI
+149 
-158 FGRDGNVYAVSG
+158 
-170 VFPQKERRVFKV
+170 
-182 TFSDGVSCECGPEH
+182 
-196 LWCVRDVNR
+196 
-205 RRKGK
+205 
-210 GWITKTT
+210 
-217 QEIMDSGVTY
+217 
-227 NLKGFGHNHTRR
+227 
-239 KWEIPMCEP
+239 
-248 VKYKERL
+248 
-255 YIIHPY
+255 
-261 IMGVL
+261 
-266 LGDGHLCGGNGKLSF
+266 
-281 STPDMDV
+281 
-288 AIAERVRKL
+288 
-297 LPGDM
+297 
-302 LLIRDDYATCPRYNI
+302 
-317 TKNPTVHENRFYQEI
+317 
-332 KRLKADKPSV
+332 
-342 EKFIPY
+342 
-348 EYMHGS
+348 
-354 VEQRIDL
+354 
-361 LRGLMDT
+361 
-368 DGSGK
+368 
-373 KNRITYSTLSYGMA
+373 
-387 RDIALL
+387 
-393 VRSLGGQAIIRR
+393 
-405 YDRRNEGKGVEFQV
+405 
-419 NVRIKV
+419 
-425 CPFYLERKAAEWNIK
+425 
-440 KTNYCSRYI
+440 
-449 SSIEYI
+449 
-455 REEDSVCISVTA
+455 
-467 PDHLYLTNNYIVT
+467 
-480 HNTLESIATIN
+480 TLESIATIN
-491 KADAFPCLVICPNVV
+491 KAGAFPCLVICPNVV

-546 VNYESLRKYFVRRIM
+546 VNYESLRKYFVRRIT

-666 LWQHCFFRR
+666 LWKHCFFRR

-688 RQIVSCEITNRKEY
+688 RQIVTCEITNRKEY
-702 MNAERDLIDYLKR
+702 LDAERDLIDYLKR

-777 LMIAF
+777 LLAAF
-782 PSAVCVTGRQNMQEK
+782 PSAVCVTGRQDMQEK

-896 QTNIVDMVA
+896 QTNIVDMMA

>member
-1 MTITLQNTEKGQ
+1 M
-13 CYAVK
+13 K

-62 YYVRH
+62 YYVRY

-127 MGLGKQQP
+127 MGLGK
-135 VSSYVATPN
+135 
-144 SFRRI
+144 
-149 GELQIGDEI
+149 
-158 FGRDGNVYAVSG
+158 
-170 VFPQKERRVFKV
+170 
-182 TFSDGVSCECGPEH
+182 
-196 LWCVRDVNR
+196 
-205 RRKGK
+205 
-210 GWITKTT
+210 
-217 QEIMDSGVTY
+217 
-227 NLKGFGHNHTRR
+227 
-239 KWEIPMCEP
+239 
-248 VKYKERL
+248 
-255 YIIHPY
+255 
-261 IMGVL
+261 
-266 LGDGHLCGGNGKLSF
+266 
-281 STPDMDV
+281 
-288 AIAERVRKL
+288 
-297 LPGDM
+297 
-302 LLIRDDYATCPRYNI
+302 
-317 TKNPTVHENRFYQEI
+317 
-332 KRLKADKPSV
+332 
-342 EKFIPY
+342 
-348 EYMHGS
+348 
-354 VEQRIDL
+354 
-361 LRGLMDT
+361 
-368 DGSGK
+368 
-373 KNRITYSTLSYGMA
+373 
-387 RDIALL
+387 
-393 VRSLGGQAIIRR
+393 
-405 YDRRNEGKGVEFQV
+405 
-419 NVRIKV
+419 
-425 CPFYLERKAAEWNIK
+425 
-440 KTNYCSRYI
+440 
-449 SSIEYI
+449 
-455 REEDSVCISVTA
+455 
-467 PDHLYLTNNYIVT
+467 
-480 HNTLESIATIN
+480 TLESIATIN

-546 VNYESLRKYFVRRIM
+546 VNYESLRKYFVRRIT

-702 MNAERDLIDYLKR
+702 MDAERDLIDYLKR

-797 QASVDAFQKNPKT
+797 QASVDAFQKNSKT

-896 QTNIVDMVA
+896 QTNIVDMMA

>member
-18 FDRYRQQVVDKLKS
+18 FDRYRQQIVDKLKS

-67 FEPVQWGTI
+67 FEPVQWGTV

-127 MGLGKQQP
+127 MGLGK
-135 VSSYVATPN
+135 
-144 SFRRI
+144 
-149 GELQIGDEI
+149 
-158 FGRDGNVYAVSG
+158 
-170 VFPQKERRVFKV
+170 
-182 TFSDGVSCECGPEH
+182 
-196 LWCVRDVNR
+196 
-205 RRKGK
+205 
-210 GWITKTT
+210 
-217 QEIMDSGVTY
+217 
-227 NLKGFGHNHTRR
+227 
-239 KWEIPMCEP
+239 
-248 VKYKERL
+248 
-255 YIIHPY
+255 
-261 IMGVL
+261 
-266 LGDGHLCGGNGKLSF
+266 
-281 STPDMDV
+281 
-288 AIAERVRKL
+288 
-297 LPGDM
+297 
-302 LLIRDDYATCPRYNI
+302 
-317 TKNPTVHENRFYQEI
+317 
-332 KRLKADKPSV
+332 
-342 EKFIPY
+342 
-348 EYMHGS
+348 
-354 VEQRIDL
+354 
-361 LRGLMDT
+361 
-368 DGSGK
+368 
-373 KNRITYSTLSYGMA
+373 
-387 RDIALL
+387 
-393 VRSLGGQAIIRR
+393 
-405 YDRRNEGKGVEFQV
+405 
-419 NVRIKV
+419 
-425 CPFYLERKAAEWNIK
+425 
-440 KTNYCSRYI
+440 
-449 SSIEYI
+449 
-455 REEDSVCISVTA
+455 
-467 PDHLYLTNNYIVT
+467 
-480 HNTLESIATIN
+480 TLESIATIN

-546 VNYESLRKYFVRRIM
+546 VNYESLRKYFVRRIT

-702 MNAERDLIDYLKR
+702 MDAERDLIDYLKR

-869 TIDQKLYRIIEEKKH
+869 TIDQKLYRTIEEKKH